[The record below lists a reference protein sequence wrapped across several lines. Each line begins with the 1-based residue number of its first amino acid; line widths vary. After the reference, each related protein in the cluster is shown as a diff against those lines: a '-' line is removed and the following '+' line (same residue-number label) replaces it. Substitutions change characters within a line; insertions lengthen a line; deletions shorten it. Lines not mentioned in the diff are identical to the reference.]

1 MRCPYCGSE
10 QLIVTDSRPHGS
22 GTKRRRACADC
33 GRRFSTMERPVLP
46 GRRKIKK
53 DGRGAP

>member
-22 GTKRRRACADC
+22 GTKRRRECADC
-33 GRRFSTMERPVLP
+33 GRRFTTMERPVLP